1 MRAVAEVTLPSV
13 FSLLPALLHD
23 KEGRP
28 FTVRTLTSRDRWA
41 LEEFYDAFDPK
52 RAAQGLPPA
61 GQARVARWL
70 DQVLAKGTHLA
81 VERGGRLVGH
91 AMLLPMD
98 RDGVQEEYAI
108 FLAREV
114 RGQGVGTQVNRVAV
128 EVARA
133 TGATRLWLSVEPSN
147 RAALRSYEKA
157 GFRFV
162 PATIYSPEVEM
173 ELVLASA
180 G

>member
-1 MRAVAEVTLPSV
+1 MTTVAEVPVPSV
-13 FSLLPALLHD
+13 FALLPAHLHD

-28 FTVRTLTSRDRWA
+28 FTVRTLVVRDRPA
-41 LEEFYDAFDPK
+41 LEAFYDAFDPK

-70 DQVLAKGTHLA
+70 NQILAKGMHLA
-81 VERGGRLVGH
+81 VERGGHLVGH
-91 AMLLPMD
+91 AMLLAMD
-98 RDGVQEEYAI
+98 RPGVAEYAI

-133 TGATRLWLSVEPSN
+133 TGVERLWLSVEPHN

-157 GFRFV
+157 GFEFV
-162 PATIYSPEVEM
+162 SATVYSPEVEM
-173 ELVLASA
+173 ELVLSPAD
-180 G
+180 